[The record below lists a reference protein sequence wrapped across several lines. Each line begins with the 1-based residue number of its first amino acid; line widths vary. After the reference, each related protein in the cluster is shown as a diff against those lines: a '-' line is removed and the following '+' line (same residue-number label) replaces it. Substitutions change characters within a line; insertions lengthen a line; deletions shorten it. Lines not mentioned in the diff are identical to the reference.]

1 MICELVASAVS
12 ETAHSRGAAAWSQ
25 FLNGNVLLGLRSV
38 RYAMGLSVVG
48 RKRRVGQDHH
58 E

>member
-12 ETAHSRGAAAWSQ
+12 ETAHSRGATAWFQ

-48 RKRRVGQDHH
+48 RK
-58 E
+58 